1 MAAFVPPET
10 SVKTREQL
18 SKSNLRGTLHWRN
31 FRQDWLKFVFGI
43 FLPLILF
50 IIFIGYP
57 MLNTIYLS
65 LFDWNGIT
73 TTMKFIGFQNYIKLI
88 HDSHL
93 ALSLTN
99 NLLWFV
105 LTLIFPLMGGLIL
118 GAILSSGRIY
128 FTKVLMVLLL
138 LPITFS
144 MVTIGTMFGLITN
157 PVFGA
162 LNQALASI
170 GLGFIHPDW
179 LGPNL
184 AIYTLIAVSSW
195 SGLGMT
201 TLMFNAAMGQVPDEL
216 YETAKM
222 EGARPYQTFW
232 YVTLPSI
239 RPIIGI
245 VTVLVAIGSLRAF
258 DLVFVMTRGGPF
270 RRTTVLGYMLFDEA
284 FTKYHFGYGAA
295 IGTVILLFAA
305 VLMYFYIRQN
315 VLTANN

>member
-1 MAAFVPPET
+1 MSAFIPPEA
-10 SVKTREQL
+10 SAKSREQL
-18 SKSNLRGTLHWRN
+18 STSNLRGTLRWRN
-31 FRQDWLKFVFGI
+31 FRSDWLKFVFGI
-43 FLPLILF
+43 FLPFALF
-50 IIFIGYP
+50 MVFIGYP

-65 LFDWNGIT
+65 LFNWNGIT
-73 TTMKFIGFQNYIKLI
+73 ITKVYTGFQNYSQLI
-88 HDSHL
+88 NDPIL
-93 ALSLTN
+93 GLSLKN
-99 NLLWFV
+99 NLIWFI

-128 FTKVLMVLLL
+128 FTKLLMVLLL

-144 MVTIGTMFGLITN
+144 MVTIGTMFGLILN

-162 LNQALASI
+162 LNTLLASI

-179 LGPNL
+179 LSASL
-184 AIYTLIAVSSW
+184 AIYTLIAVASW
-195 SGLGMT
+195 SGIGTT
-201 TLMFNAAMGQVPDEL
+201 TLLFTAAMGQVPDEL

-222 EGARPYQTFW
+222 EGARAYQTFW

-245 VTVLVAIGSLRAF
+245 VTVLIAIGSLRAF
-258 DLVFVMTRGGPF
+258 DLVFVMTRGGPY
-270 RRTTVLGYMLFDEA
+270 RQTSVLGYMLFDEA
-284 FTKYHFGYGAA
+284 FTKYHFGYGAS
-295 IGTVILLFAA
+295 IGTIMLLLAA

>member
-1 MAAFVPPET
+1 
-10 SVKTREQL
+10 
-18 SKSNLRGTLHWRN
+18 
-31 FRQDWLKFVFGI
+31 
-43 FLPLILF
+43 
-50 IIFIGYP
+50 
-57 MLNTIYLS
+57 
-65 LFDWNGIT
+65 
-73 TTMKFIGFQNYIKLI
+73 
-88 HDSHL
+88 
-93 ALSLTN
+93 
-99 NLLWFV
+99 
-105 LTLIFPLMGGLIL
+105 
-118 GAILSSGRIY
+118 
-128 FTKVLMVLLL
+128 
-138 LPITFS
+138 
-144 MVTIGTMFGLITN
+144 
-157 PVFGA
+157 
-162 LNQALASI
+162 
-170 GLGFIHPDW
+170 
-179 LGPNL
+179 
-184 AIYTLIAVSSW
+184 
-195 SGLGMT
+195 MT

-222 EGARPYQTFW
+222 EGARAYQTFW